1 LVAEPVQDPEK
12 MRAGEGGT
20 AAAWLPVMGTMA
32 HLAGV
37 WIATWLLLLLPD
49 FALYWS
55 GYAVEAATKLKQL
68 LFAGLVALL
77 ITTAK
82 SRSFRLAAIAFLL
95 VNQIVWIGYVVYFGE
110 PLSPEHLLLVQEE
123 VDDTVVGAL
132 AEWRSLLPWFLGLL
146 ALGATLAA
154 LQWREGR
161 NAGWRWR
168 GSGWIFC
175 ILVGAA
181 TTAWMLH
188 PRIDAAFPGAHTSSM
203 YGPYQAAVGS
213 LRLGL
218 TSVAAKSLHIH
229 GQTQTQASIPA
240 EPVTVVFVMG
250 ESINAS
256 RLSLFGFKA
265 NTTPELAKWRA
276 TPPEGFTFIPEIGF
290 SGGLD
295 TFASVPMFL
304 RAAYW
309 PVQAQKFGV
318 NLFELAHRE
327 GFKSWYLS
335 AQTLNFL
342 KAAGGAP
349 HAERIA
355 TAPDDDGLAKLAAEI
370 PDRGENSFIF
380 LHQRVNHSPYTTNC
394 ATGLEGLSI
403 FKPETESAADQRR
416 AAYDNGLRCWDRQ
429 FMALIAP
436 FLKRRGAVHIFYMS
450 DHNELMAEN
459 GRWGHGFA
467 DLRVAMVP
475 MMLLTNRP
483 DSEVATLF
491 KSWSPPTTYHLA
503 QTVALAFGV
512 RLETP
517 DIATNRF
524 FLNSTMPFALAGF
537 MEVEQLEPG
546 VYRVKRY
553 ARNGQSVGQE
563 VTNLPEVAAA
573 NRAYGPALTKSAPQ
587 AAFSWSPKD
596 KPSRTSN

>member
-1 LVAEPVQDPEK
+1 
-12 MRAGEGGT
+12 MT
-20 AAAWLPVMGTMA
+20 T
-32 HLAGV
+32 GV
-37 WIATWLLLLLPD
+37 RLCGIWIATWLLLLLPD
-49 FALYWS
+49 IGLYWS
-55 GYAVEAATKLKQL
+55 GYAVDATTKTKEL
-68 LFAGLVALL
+68 LVAGLIALL

-82 SRSFRLAAIAFLL
+82 SRGFRVAAIACLII
-95 VNQIVWIGYVVYFGE
+95 NQLIWTGYVVYFGE
-110 PLSPEHLLLVQEE
+110 ALSPEHLLLVQEE
-123 VDDTVVGAL
+123 LNDTAWGAL
-132 AEWRSLLPWFLGLL
+132 AEWRSLSPWLIGVFAGGV
-146 ALGATLAA
+146 ALAA
-154 LQWREGR
+154 LQWHDGL
-161 NAGWRWR
+161 NASWRWR
-168 GSGWIFC
+168 VSGWTFG
-175 ILVGAA
+175 ILAGAVGV
-181 TTAWMLH
+181 AWTLH
-188 PRIDAAFPGAHTSSM
+188 PRIDAAFPNKHTSSM

-218 TSVAAKSLHIH
+218 TKVAAASLNIR
-229 GQTQTQASIPA
+229 GQTQGAASPPD

-256 RLSLFGFKA
+256 RLSLFGFKGD
-265 NTTPELAKWRA
+265 TTPNLAKWR
-276 TPPEGFTFIPEIGF
+276 TSPPQGSTFIPQIGF

-295 TFASVPMFL
+295 TYASVPAFL

-318 NLFELAHRE
+318 NLFELAHRQ
-327 GFKSWYLS
+327 GFKAWYLS

-349 HAERIA
+349 HAERIV
-355 TAPDDDGLAKLAAEI
+355 TTENDDGLAKLAAEV

-380 LHQRVNHSPYTTNC
+380 LHERVNHSPYTTNC
-394 ATGLEGLSI
+394 SPAQGVSI
-403 FKPETESAADQRR
+403 FKPETDSADARRR
-416 AAYDNGLRCWDRQ
+416 AAYDNGLRCWDYQ
-429 FMALIAP
+429 LTTLVAP
-436 FLKRRGAVHIFYMS
+436 FLKRHGAVHIFYMS

-459 GRWGHGFA
+459 GRWGHGFT

-483 DSEVATLF
+483 NSEVAAMF

-517 DIATNRF
+517 DISANRF

-546 VYRVKRY
+546 RYRVKRY
-553 ARNGQSVGQE
+553 ARNGQMVGQE

-573 NRAYGPALTKSAPQ
+573 NRNYGPAQKTVPQ
-587 AAFSWSPKD
+587 AALV
-596 KPSRTSN
+596 PSDHSGASD

>member
-1 LVAEPVQDPEK
+1 VVKSTLDAHESPSREAR
-12 MRAGEGGT
+12 M
-20 AAAWLPVMGTMA
+20 AAIVRLCGLWA
-32 HLAGV
+32 
-37 WIATWLLLLLPD
+37 ATWVLLLLPD
-49 FALYWS
+49 VLLHWS
-55 GYAVEAATKLKQL
+55 GYAVEAAGKPKQL
-68 LFAGLVALL
+68 LFAGLIALL

-82 SRSFRLAAIAFLL
+82 SRSFRMAAIAFLL
-95 VNQIVWIGYVVYFGE
+95 INQVVWTGYVVYFGE
-110 PLSPEHLLLVQEE
+110 ALSPEHLLLVQEE
-123 VDDTVVGAL
+123 VDDTALGAL
-132 AEWRSLLPWFLGLL
+132 AEWRSLLPWLVALL
-146 ALGATLAA
+146 AAGAVLAA
-154 LQWREGR
+154 LQWREGP
-161 NAGWRWR
+161 NARWRWR
-168 GSGWIFC
+168 VSGWVFG

-188 PRIDAAFPGAHTSSM
+188 PRIDAAFPGKHTSSM

-213 LRLGL
+213 LRLGF
-218 TSVAAKSLHIH
+218 TRVAAASLNIH
-229 GQTQTQASIPA
+229 GQTQEPA
-240 EPVTVVFVMG
+240 ALPPEPVMVVFVMG

-256 RLSLFGFKA
+256 RLSLFGFKRD
-265 NTTPELAKWRA
+265 TTPELAKWRA
-276 TPPEGFTFIPEIGF
+276 APPAGFTFIPEIGF

-295 TFASVPMFL
+295 TFASVPAFL

-318 NLFELAHRE
+318 NLFELAHAQ

-349 HAERIA
+349 HAERVA
-355 TAPDDDGLAKLAAEI
+355 TVETDDELAKLAAEV
-370 PDRGENSFIF
+370 PDRGENSFIL

-394 ATGLEGLSI
+394 SSASEGINI
-403 FKPETESAADQRR
+403 FKPETESGDDRRR

-429 FMALIAP
+429 LTALVAP
-436 FLKRRGAVHIFYMS
+436 FLKRRGTVHIFYMS

-459 GRWGHGFA
+459 GRWGHGFT

-483 DSEVATLF
+483 DSEVAALF

-517 DIATNRF
+517 DISTHRF

-546 VYRVKRY
+546 IYRVKRY
-553 ARNGQSVGQE
+553 ARNGQLTGQE

-573 NRAYGPALTKSAPQ
+573 NAGYGAGKSKPSPQ
-587 AAFSWSPKD
+587 AELSSRNENSP
-596 KPSRTSN
+596 RTSN